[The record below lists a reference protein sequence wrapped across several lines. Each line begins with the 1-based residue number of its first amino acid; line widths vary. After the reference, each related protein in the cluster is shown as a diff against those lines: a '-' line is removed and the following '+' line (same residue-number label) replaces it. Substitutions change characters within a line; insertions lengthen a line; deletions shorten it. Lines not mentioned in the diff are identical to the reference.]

1 MTLSV
6 YYNEIDGHLHPQ
18 WLLMNASMENEYVSY
33 SISPPFERFH
43 SEDFHDS
50 MSILSVSQ
58 GAMVRDPV
66 DRTRFSIHIP
76 TVVND
81 AVNSGSNIN
90 SIYNSS
96 LFLIQ
101 IEELEEFLQM
111 NVREQ
116 L

>member
-6 YYNEIDGHLHPQ
+6 YYNEIDGHLYPQ
-18 WLLMNASMENEYVSY
+18 WLLLNATMKKEFVSY
-33 SISPPFERFH
+33 SINPPFERFH

-58 GAMVRDPV
+58 GALLRDPV

-81 AVNSGSNIN
+81 AINNGSNIN
-90 SIYNSS
+90 SIYNASH
-96 LFLIQ
+96 FLIQ